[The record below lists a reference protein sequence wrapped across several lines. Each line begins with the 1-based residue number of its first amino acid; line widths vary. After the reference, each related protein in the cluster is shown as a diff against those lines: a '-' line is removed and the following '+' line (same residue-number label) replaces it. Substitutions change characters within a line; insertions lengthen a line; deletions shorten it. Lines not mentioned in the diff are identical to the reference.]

1 MKFSKVAV
9 CIFGGIVLA
18 ACVVLVVAAIAGRP
32 LKTTPVYDLEGVE
45 ENVQGALWYASL
57 AANSHN
63 AQMWNVILSLPEK
76 RVVLSVDENRSL
88 NVVDEKGREAVISL
102 GCYVETMCVAFDAF
116 GYDTQVEYAD
126 KKVYVSYSKRENAKT
141 DQEKIALLE
150 KRHTDKAAYKDDPVA
165 VDVADQLLQEYPSMR
180 LYQNGEEKFSY
191 LKRISAEA
199 VASQSADQEYRDELA
214 EWLRFSDREAADR
227 RDGLSA
233 DMMRLQGIVKSV
245 YYWTTTRK
253 SAQGDGF
260 AKQGIATADKQ
271 LNHCGAFAVFT
282 GKESFEELLTVGRT
296 VQAFWFDCTERGIAV
311 QPFSAALE
319 TEPFCEAIQGE
330 LGTEQPVQM
339 ILRLGYVDDYGQ
351 NSGLRRPLSDYI
363 EVSR

>member
-45 ENVQGALWYASL
+45 EDVQGALWYASL

-63 AQMWNVILSLPEK
+63 AQMWNVLLSLPEK

-126 KKVYVSYSKRENAKT
+126 KKVYVSYSKRENAEI
-141 DQEKIALLE
+141 DQEKLALLE
-150 KRHTDKAAYKDDPVA
+150 KRHTDKEAYKDDPVA
-165 VDVADQLLQEYPSMR
+165 VDVANQLLQEYPSMR

-199 VASQSADQEYRDELA
+199 VASQS
-214 EWLRFSDREAADR
+214 
-227 RDGLSA
+227 
-233 DMMRLQGIVKSV
+233 V

-260 AKQGIATADKQ
+260 AKQ
-271 LNHCGAFAVFT
+271 
-282 GKESFEELLTVGRT
+282 
-296 VQAFWFDCTERGIAV
+296 GIAV

-330 LGTEQPVQM
+330 LGADQPVQM